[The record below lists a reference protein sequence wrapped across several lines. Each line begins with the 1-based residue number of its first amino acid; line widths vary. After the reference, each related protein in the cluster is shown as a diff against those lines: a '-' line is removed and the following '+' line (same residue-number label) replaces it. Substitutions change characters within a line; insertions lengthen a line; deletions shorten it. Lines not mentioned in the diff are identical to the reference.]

1 MFIQREP
8 QDTAKIRRLA
18 IAATLIVAGIT
29 CLVLAFRPAGGTM
42 LIRPG
47 VTLVVL
53 GFIWLKKGERAKASD
68 PNFVLS
74 DLMGKSRTAAPGDN
88 PVRPAMIRRG

>member
-53 GFIWLKKGERAKASD
+53 TTTRVMSNGVVCL
-68 PNFVLS
+68 L
-74 DLMGKSRTAAPGDN
+74 LMT
-88 PVRPAMIRRG
+88 